1 MLKRLNQEEKEN
13 IKGRYGEHPLY
24 LMIRRT
30 CKRFESRMPVFRLSP
45 EEIFLRVSMIMDDI
59 KESPEKTDNL
69 YDTIWDDLYCE
80 YRDLGN
86 DIPPETELELGVCLV
101 ITVLACCLGRS
112 KSLLS
117 NYTIAKLM
125 EQAHNH
131 YPGASEILDLFIG
144 YNDSDY
150 NVWQSGY
157 FDSDGYISD
166 DFYDLLAPGKQQD
179 EESETEET
187 PENRLSINQLIILFT
202 ELMGVKLDASTNI
215 NQMARLIAM
224 ASGYKKGS
232 IRTRLDIGIDYDKPQ
247 TIRDTQEIV
256 ALIEKFCP
264 ELAQRLKNNIDK

>member
-1 MLKRLNQEEKEN
+1 M
-13 IKGRYGEHPLY
+13 
-24 LMIRRT
+24 
-30 CKRFESRMPVFRLSP
+30 
-45 EEIFLRVSMIMDDI
+45 
-59 KESPEKTDNL
+59 
-69 YDTIWDDLYCE
+69 YCICS
-80 YRDLGN
+80 LGF
-86 DIPPETELELGVCLV
+86 D
-101 ITVLACCLGRS
+101 
-112 KSLLS
+112 LS
-117 NYTIAKLM
+117 NAKTYD
-125 EQAHNH
+125 AVGCDKCN
-131 YPGASEILDLFIG
+131 
-144 YNDSDY
+144 
-150 NVWQSGY
+150 QSGY
-157 FDSDGYISD
+157 FDSDDYISD

>member
-131 YPGASEILDLFIG
+131 YPGASEILDLFSATMIVIIMYG
-144 YNDSDY
+144 KADILIVTVIYPT
-150 NVWQSGY
+150 
-157 FDSDGYISD
+157 ISTICS
-166 DFYDLLAPGKQQD
+166 LRGNNKTKRAKP
-179 EESETEET
+179 
-187 PENRLSINQLIILFT
+187 R
-202 ELMGVKLDASTNI
+202 KLPKTD
-215 NQMARLIAM
+215 
-224 ASGYKKGS
+224 
-232 IRTRLDIGIDYDKPQ
+232 
-247 TIRDTQEIV
+247 
-256 ALIEKFCP
+256 
-264 ELAQRLKNNIDK
+264 